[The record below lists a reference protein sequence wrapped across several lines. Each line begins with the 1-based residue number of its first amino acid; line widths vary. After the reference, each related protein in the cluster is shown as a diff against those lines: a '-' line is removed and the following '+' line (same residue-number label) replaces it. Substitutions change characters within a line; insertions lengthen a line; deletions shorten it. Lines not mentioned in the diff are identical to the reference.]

1 MDALGTRG
9 EARTSGHH
17 RNRGA
22 MVTGLLLLL
31 LLLTPFAGA
40 RADQPEPDQAN
51 LLVLHSISLIANNAT
66 PTAVVTHLTDALAA
80 SNQSGVDRAK
90 VGQALV
96 LAKAS
101 VTARDSRGKLAQA
114 RQLLT
119 KAIDI
124 RAATGYG
131 EIPKPGQVGRDVA
144 PYATGAGA
152 GTTVILDELQPARGV
167 SDGGDAVLLAAGIL
181 MLIVGLYLSRRWR
194 PTDTIHQLR
203 ARSIEADRQ
212 VSA

>member
-1 MDALGTRG
+1 MDVSNTTG
-9 EARTSGHH
+9 EPRTARHH
-17 RNRGA
+17 RKRGA
-22 MVTGLLLLL
+22 MVTGLLMV

-40 RADQPEPDQAN
+40 RADQPESDQAN
-51 LLVLHSISLIANNAT
+51 LLVLHSISLIANNAA
-66 PTAVVTHLTDALAA
+66 PASVVSHLAAALAA

-101 VTARDSRGKLAQA
+101 VTGRESRRKLAQA
-114 RQLLT
+114 RELLT
-119 KAIDI
+119 QAIDI

-167 SDGGDAVLLAAGIL
+167 SDGGDAVLLAVGIL
-181 MLIVGLYLSRRWR
+181 LLIVGLYLSRRWR

-203 ARSIEADRQ
+203 AHSIAADGQ
-212 VSA
+212 VST

>member
-1 MDALGTRG
+1 MDAFTTGG
-9 EARTSGHH
+9 HARTSGHH
-17 RNRGA
+17 CKRGA

-31 LLLTPFAGA
+31 LLTPFTGA

-51 LLVLHSISLIANNAT
+51 LLVLHSISLIANNAAPAT
-66 PTAVVTHLTDALAA
+66 VVTHLTDALAA

-101 VTARDSRGKLAQA
+101 VTARDSRGILAQA
-114 RQLLT
+114 RELLT

-167 SDGGDAVLLAAGIL
+167 SDGGDVVLLAAGIL
-181 MLIVGLYLSRRWR
+181 LLIVGLYLARRWR

-203 ARSIEADRQ
+203 ARSVEADGQ